1 MTNLIGSIGLVVV
14 TNWTTVYV
22 DKPQCHAVACKKVHK
37 ETHYQLGTVVTNTV
51 INMDWMGQKRE
62 LVLESSQPYSVT
74 RVGTVDVG
82 FPPGVILQ
90 TNSSHKMTT
99 DSPPLLISKPKK

>member
-51 INMDWMGQKRE
+51 LNMDWMGQKRE
-62 LVLESSQPYSVT
+62 LVLESSHPDHIT
-74 RVGTVDVG
+74 RVGTVEVKNDIV
-82 FPPGVILQ
+82 
-90 TNSSHKMTT
+90 
-99 DSPPLLISKPKK
+99 PPLLLSGTNVTNRNASKK